1 MPSSYDDLMAAMRE
15 KSRLSSLKGRQL
27 AKRQKLAA
35 LMEEQEPLL
44 LEAGPTETVINGA
57 GNTSVSVRDE
67 LTEEAHVLACNW
79 VFTDLPRADSWLAA
93 TVVPS
98 APTPLL
104 EGRLVAWRD
113 TVVNLL
119 RTPAWAEVGQLR
131 EAMRYLDCVTPK
143 TLTVLAVPPVKTLA
157 DKNGASTA
165 IRGWHTLLS
174 SQPFVLLELGL
185 GRVGDDAQG
194 ILTYAYHHP
203 YRPRGTCHRPSV
215 DPTRPSH

>member
-1 MPSSYDDLMAAMRE
+1 
-15 KSRLSSLKGRQL
+15 
-27 AKRQKLAA
+27 
-35 LMEEQEPLL
+35 MEPEVPLL
-44 LEAGPTETVINGA
+44 IDSAPTSRA
-57 GNTSVSVRDE
+57 TSWAAKPTAATRVE
-67 LTEEAHVLACNW
+67 LTEEAHGLACDW
-79 VFTDLPRADSWLAA
+79 VFTDLPRADNWLAA

-174 SQPFVLLELGL
+174 NQPFVLLELGL